1 MTRREAV
8 ETWARDTAA
17 TQSMRNDAVQ
27 NDTWLLDPLM
37 TEQVARPQILSHDMT
52 IQPRLNETPDIFS
65 RRLYQ
70 YTKGAPALC
79 GTTARLLSLH
89 STPFLCKAL
98 DAYMLRFHFQRY
110 PIDIALRYFLAL
122 EHLPTESQ
130 QIDRILMAF
139 ARRYAACN
147 PDTTNTDTTYFLSF
161 ALLLLHTDLHAQ
173 HARPRLSQ
181 SAFVSLASPSKMPAV
196 VLECLYDNTSL
207 VEFMFTRGRL
217 STDSR
222 CAAERERYALYKL
235 IMSGQVLNLQSQQRL
250 MLPLQYASRS
260 WTAQAIQHARLQAQT
275 MLVTVPSRWRKRQAA
290 QYRVQCL
297 LSGAVRLCR
306 VSEDEQDDVKNGRWR
321 SWIIMVTS
329 SALFW
334 CKDMPDTTL
343 RLEQVQPLS
352 DALCVLD
359 ASMPHL
365 LRLRIQQRWLMLD
378 AGDQRDAW
386 LDHLNYAASLATCQ
400 DPSDESLCIPVGLTL
415 ACQFM
420 APSMAEPMAGNVYLM
435 RAQRM
440 LTTRQYVTT
449 LCVRHKAL
457 VHAEEESR
465 RYAHHLGMLTPLRKS
480 MRDYIEHA
488 MHAALRSL
496 RATQWELAFVACR
509 LDFLR
514 AEQRLLERHLHH
526 HYV

>member
-1 MTRREAV
+1 MKNDAV
-8 ETWARDTAA
+8 
-17 TQSMRNDAVQ
+17 RNDA
-27 NDTWLLDPLM
+27 WLLDPLM
-37 TEQVARPQILSHDMT
+37 TEHVVRPSILTHEMS
-52 IQPRLNETPDIFS
+52 IQPSLNETPDIFS
-65 RRLYQ
+65 RRLYR
-70 YTKGAPALC
+70 YTQGTPALC
-79 GTTARLLSLH
+79 GTTARLLSLQ

-147 PDTTNTDTTYFLSF
+147 PDTTNADATYFLSF

-181 SAFVSLASPSKMPAV
+181 SAFVSLASPSKVPAV

-207 VEFMFTRGRL
+207 VEFMFMRGRL
-217 STDSR
+217 NMDSR
-222 CAAERERYALYKL
+222 RAAERERHALYKL
-235 IMSGQVLNLQSQQRL
+235 IMSGQVLHLQSQQRL
-250 MLPLQYASRS
+250 TLPLQYASRS
-260 WTAQAIQHARLQAQT
+260 WTAQDIQYAKLRAQT
-275 MLVTVPSRWRKRQAA
+275 MLVTFPSRWRKRQAA

-297 LSGAVRLCR
+297 LCGAVRLCR
-306 VSEDEQDDVKNGRWR
+306 VSDDEEDEVTNGRWR
-321 SWIIMVTS
+321 SWMMMVTS
-329 SALFW
+329 SALCW

-352 DALCVLD
+352 DALCVQD
-359 ASMPHL
+359 VSMPRL
-365 LRLRIQQRWLMLD
+365 LRLRIQQRWLLLD

-386 LDHLNYAASLATCQ
+386 LDHLNYGASMATCQ

-415 ACQFM
+415 ACQFVAPPM
-420 APSMAEPMAGNVYLM
+420 AESMADNVYLM

-440 LTTRQYVTT
+440 LAIRQYVTT

-480 MRDYIEHA
+480 MRDYMQHA

-514 AEQRLLERHLHH
+514 AEQCLLERHLHH

>member
-1 MTRREAV
+1 MKNDAV
-8 ETWARDTAA
+8 
-17 TQSMRNDAVQ
+17 RNDA
-27 NDTWLLDPLM
+27 WLLDPLM
-37 TEQVARPQILSHDMT
+37 TEHVVRPSILTHEMS
-52 IQPRLNETPDIFS
+52 IQPSLNETPDIFS
-65 RRLYQ
+65 RRLYR
-70 YTKGAPALC
+70 YTQGTPALC
-79 GTTARLLSLH
+79 GTTARLLSLQ

-147 PDTTNTDTTYFLSF
+147 PDTTNADATYFLSF

-181 SAFVSLASPSKMPAV
+181 SAFVSLASPSKVPAV

-207 VEFMFTRGRL
+207 VEFMFMRGRL
-217 STDSR
+217 NMDSR
-222 CAAERERYALYKL
+222 RAAERERHALYKL
-235 IMSGQVLNLQSQQRL
+235 IMTGQVLHLQSQQRL
-250 MLPLQYASRS
+250 TLPLQYASRS
-260 WTAQAIQHARLQAQT
+260 WTAQDIQYAKLRAQT

-297 LSGAVRLCR
+297 LCGAVRLCR
-306 VSEDEQDDVKNGRWR
+306 VSDDEEDEVTNGRWR
-321 SWIIMVTS
+321 SWMMMVTS
-329 SALFW
+329 SALCW

-352 DALCVLD
+352 DALCVQD
-359 ASMPHL
+359 VSMPRL
-365 LRLRIQQRWLMLD
+365 LRLRIQQRWLLLD

-386 LDHLNYAASLATCQ
+386 LDHLNYGASMATCQ

-415 ACQFM
+415 ACQFVAPPM
-420 APSMAEPMAGNVYLM
+420 AESMADNVYLM

-440 LTTRQYVTT
+440 LAIRQYVTT

-480 MRDYIEHA
+480 MRDYMQHA

-514 AEQRLLERHLHH
+514 AEQCLLERHLHH

>member
-1 MTRREAV
+1 MKNDAV
-8 ETWARDTAA
+8 
-17 TQSMRNDAVQ
+17 RNDA
-27 NDTWLLDPLM
+27 WLLDPLM
-37 TEQVARPQILSHDMT
+37 TEHVVRPSILTHEMS
-52 IQPRLNETPDIFS
+52 IQPSLNETPDIFS
-65 RRLYQ
+65 RRLYR
-70 YTKGAPALC
+70 YTQGTPALC
-79 GTTARLLSLH
+79 GTTARLLSLQ

-147 PDTTNTDTTYFLSF
+147 PDTTNADATYFLSF

-181 SAFVSLASPSKMPAV
+181 SAFVSLASPSKVPAV

-207 VEFMFTRGRL
+207 VEFMFMRGRL
-217 STDSR
+217 NMDSR
-222 CAAERERYALYKL
+222 RAAERERHALYKL
-235 IMSGQVLNLQSQQRL
+235 IMSGQVLHLQSQQRL
-250 MLPLQYASRS
+250 TLPLQYASRS
-260 WTAQAIQHARLQAQT
+260 WTAQDIQYAKLRAQT

-306 VSEDEQDDVKNGRWR
+306 VSDDEEDEVTNGRWR
-321 SWIIMVTS
+321 SWMMMVTS
-329 SALFW
+329 SALCW

-343 RLEQVQPLS
+343 RLEQVQPFS
-352 DALCVLD
+352 DALCVQD
-359 ASMPHL
+359 VSMPRL
-365 LRLRIQQRWLMLD
+365 LRLRIQQRWLLLD

-386 LDHLNYAASLATCQ
+386 LDHLNYGASMATCQ

-415 ACQFM
+415 ACQFVAPPM
-420 APSMAEPMAGNVYLM
+420 AESMADNVYLM

-440 LTTRQYVTT
+440 LAIRQYVTT

-480 MRDYIEHA
+480 MRDYMQHA

-514 AEQRLLERHLHH
+514 AEQCLLERHLHH

>member
-1 MTRREAV
+1 MKA
-8 ETWARDTAA
+8 TAA
-17 TQSMRNDAVQ
+17 TQSMKNDAVRNDA
-27 NDTWLLDPLM
+27 WLLDPLM
-37 TEQVARPQILSHDMT
+37 TEHVVRPSILTHEMS
-52 IQPRLNETPDIFS
+52 IQPSLNETPDIFS
-65 RRLYQ
+65 RRLYR
-70 YTKGAPALC
+70 YTQGTPALC
-79 GTTARLLSLH
+79 GTTARLLSLQ

-147 PDTTNTDTTYFLSF
+147 PDTTNADATYFLSF

-181 SAFVSLASPSKMPAV
+181 SAFVSLASPSKVPAV

-207 VEFMFTRGRL
+207 VEFMFMRGRL
-217 STDSR
+217 NMDSR
-222 CAAERERYALYKL
+222 RAAERERHALYKL
-235 IMSGQVLNLQSQQRL
+235 IMSGQVLHLQSQQRL
-250 MLPLQYASRS
+250 TLALQYASRS
-260 WTAQAIQHARLQAQT
+260 WTAQDIQYAKLRAQT

-306 VSEDEQDDVKNGRWR
+306 VSDDEEDEVTNGRWR
-321 SWIIMVTS
+321 SWMMMVTS
-329 SALFW
+329 SALCW

-352 DALCVLD
+352 DALCVQD
-359 ASMPHL
+359 VSMPRL
-365 LRLRIQQRWLMLD
+365 LRLRIQQRWLLLD

-386 LDHLNYAASLATCQ
+386 LDHLNYGASMATCQ

-415 ACQFM
+415 ACQFVAPPM
-420 APSMAEPMAGNVYLM
+420 AESMADNVYLM

-440 LTTRQYVTT
+440 LAIRQYVTT

-480 MRDYIEHA
+480 MRDYMQHA

-514 AEQRLLERHLHH
+514 AEQCLLERHLHH
-526 HYV
+526 HYL

>member
-1 MTRREAV
+1 
-8 ETWARDTAA
+8 
-17 TQSMRNDAVQ
+17 MRNDA
-27 NDTWLLDPLM
+27 WLLDPLM
-37 TEQVARPQILSHDMT
+37 TEHVVRPSILTHEMS
-52 IQPRLNETPDIFS
+52 IQPSLNETPDIFS
-65 RRLYQ
+65 RRLYR
-70 YTKGAPALC
+70 YTQGTPALC
-79 GTTARLLSLH
+79 GTTARLLSLQ

-147 PDTTNTDTTYFLSF
+147 PDTTNADATYFLSF

-181 SAFVSLASPSKMPAV
+181 SAFVSLASPSKVPAV

-217 STDSR
+217 NMDSR
-222 CAAERERYALYKL
+222 RAAERERHALYKL
-235 IMSGQVLNLQSQQRL
+235 IMSGQVLHLQSQQRL
-250 MLPLQYASRS
+250 TLPLQYASRS
-260 WTAQAIQHARLQAQT
+260 WTAQDIQYAKLRAQT
-275 MLVTVPSRWRKRQAA
+275 MLVTVPSRWCKRQAA

-306 VSEDEQDDVKNGRWR
+306 VSDDEEDEVTNGRWR
-321 SWIIMVTS
+321 SWMMMVTS
-329 SALFW
+329 SALCW

-352 DALCVLD
+352 DALCVQD
-359 ASMPHL
+359 VSMPRL
-365 LRLRIQQRWLMLD
+365 LRLRIQQRWLLLD

-386 LDHLNYAASLATCQ
+386 LDHLNYGASMATCQ

-415 ACQFM
+415 ACQFV
-420 APSMAEPMAGNVYLM
+420 APPMAEPMADNVYLM

-440 LTTRQYVTT
+440 LAIRQYVTT

-457 VHAEEESR
+457 VHVEEESR
-465 RYAHHLGMLTPLRKS
+465 RYAHHLGVLTPLRKS
-480 MRDYIEHA
+480 MREYMQHA

-514 AEQRLLERHLHH
+514 AEQCLLERHLHH

>member
-1 MTRREAV
+1 MKA
-8 ETWARDTAA
+8 TAA
-17 TQSMRNDAVQ
+17 TQSMKNDAVRNDA
-27 NDTWLLDPLM
+27 WLLDPLM
-37 TEQVARPQILSHDMT
+37 TEHVVRPSILTHEMS
-52 IQPRLNETPDIFS
+52 IQPSLNETPDIFS
-65 RRLYQ
+65 RRLYR
-70 YTKGAPALC
+70 YTQGTPALC
-79 GTTARLLSLH
+79 GTTARLLSLQ

-147 PDTTNTDTTYFLSF
+147 PDTTNADATYFLSF

-181 SAFVSLASPSKMPAV
+181 SAFVSLASPSKVPAV

-207 VEFMFTRGRL
+207 VEFMFMRGRL
-217 STDSR
+217 NMDSR
-222 CAAERERYALYKL
+222 RAAERERHALYKL
-235 IMSGQVLNLQSQQRL
+235 IMTGQVLHLQSQQRL
-250 MLPLQYASRS
+250 KLALQYASRS
-260 WTAQAIQHARLQAQT
+260 WTAQDIQYAKLRAQT

-306 VSEDEQDDVKNGRWR
+306 VSDDEEDEVTNGRWR
-321 SWIIMVTS
+321 SWMMMVTS
-329 SALFW
+329 SALCW

-352 DALCVLD
+352 DALCVQD
-359 ASMPHL
+359 VSMPRL
-365 LRLRIQQRWLMLD
+365 LRLRIQQRWLLLD

-386 LDHLNYAASLATCQ
+386 LDHLNYGASMATCQ

-415 ACQFM
+415 ACQFVAPPM
-420 APSMAEPMAGNVYLM
+420 AESMADNVYLM

-440 LTTRQYVTT
+440 LAIRQYVTT

-480 MRDYIEHA
+480 MRDYMQHA

-514 AEQRLLERHLHH
+514 AEQCLLERHLHH

>member
-1 MTRREAV
+1 MKNDAV
-8 ETWARDTAA
+8 
-17 TQSMRNDAVQ
+17 RNDA
-27 NDTWLLDPLM
+27 WLLDPLM
-37 TEQVARPQILSHDMT
+37 TEHVVRPSILTHEMS
-52 IQPRLNETPDIFS
+52 IQPSLNETPDIFS
-65 RRLYQ
+65 RRLYR
-70 YTKGAPALC
+70 YTQGTPALC
-79 GTTARLLSLH
+79 GTTARLLSLQ

-147 PDTTNTDTTYFLSF
+147 PDTTNADATYFLSF

-181 SAFVSLASPSKMPAV
+181 SAFVSLASPSKVPAV

-207 VEFMFTRGRL
+207 VEFMFMRGRL
-217 STDSR
+217 NMDSR
-222 CAAERERYALYKL
+222 RAAERERHALYKL
-235 IMSGQVLNLQSQQRL
+235 IMSGQVLHLQSQQWL
-250 MLPLQYASRS
+250 TLPLQYASRS
-260 WTAQAIQHARLQAQT
+260 WTAQDIQYAKLRAQT

-306 VSEDEQDDVKNGRWR
+306 VSDDEEDEVTNGRWR
-321 SWIIMVTS
+321 SWMMMVTS
-329 SALFW
+329 SALCW

-352 DALCVLD
+352 DALCVQD
-359 ASMPHL
+359 VSMPRL
-365 LRLRIQQRWLMLD
+365 LRLRIQQRWLLLD

-386 LDHLNYAASLATCQ
+386 LDHLNYGASMATCQ

-415 ACQFM
+415 ACQFVAPPM
-420 APSMAEPMAGNVYLM
+420 AESMADNVYLM

-440 LTTRQYVTT
+440 LAIRQYVTT

-480 MRDYIEHA
+480 MRDYMQHA

-514 AEQRLLERHLHH
+514 AEQCLLERHLHH

>member
-1 MTRREAV
+1 MKNDAV
-8 ETWARDTAA
+8 
-17 TQSMRNDAVQ
+17 RNDA
-27 NDTWLLDPLM
+27 WLLDPLM
-37 TEQVARPQILSHDMT
+37 TEHVVRPSILTHEMS
-52 IQPRLNETPDIFS
+52 IQPSLNETPDIFS
-65 RRLYQ
+65 RRLYR
-70 YTKGAPALC
+70 YTQGTPALC
-79 GTTARLLSLH
+79 GTTARLLSLQ

-147 PDTTNTDTTYFLSF
+147 PDTTNADATYFLSF

-181 SAFVSLASPSKMPAV
+181 SAFVSLASPSKVPAV
-196 VLECLYDNTSL
+196 VLECLYGNTSL
-207 VEFMFTRGRL
+207 VEFMFMRGHL
-217 STDSR
+217 NMDSR
-222 CAAERERYALYKL
+222 RAAERERHALYKL
-235 IMSGQVLNLQSQQRL
+235 IMSGQVLHLQSQQRL
-250 MLPLQYASRS
+250 TLPLQYASRS
-260 WTAQAIQHARLQAQT
+260 WTAQDIQYAKLRAQT

-306 VSEDEQDDVKNGRWR
+306 VSDDEEDEVTNGRWR
-321 SWIIMVTS
+321 SWMMMVTS
-329 SALFW
+329 SALCW

-352 DALCVLD
+352 DALCVQD
-359 ASMPHL
+359 VSMPRL
-365 LRLRIQQRWLMLD
+365 LRLRIQQRWLLLD

-386 LDHLNYAASLATCQ
+386 LDHLNYGASMATCQ

-415 ACQFM
+415 ACQFV
-420 APSMAEPMAGNVYLM
+420 APPMAEPMADNVYLM

-440 LTTRQYVTT
+440 LAIRQYVTT

-457 VHAEEESR
+457 VHA
-465 RYAHHLGMLTPLRKS
+465 
-480 MRDYIEHA
+480 
-488 MHAALRSL
+488 
-496 RATQWELAFVACR
+496 
-509 LDFLR
+509 
-514 AEQRLLERHLHH
+514 
-526 HYV
+526 

>member
-1 MTRREAV
+1 
-8 ETWARDTAA
+8 
-17 TQSMRNDAVQ
+17 
-27 NDTWLLDPLM
+27 
-37 TEQVARPQILSHDMT
+37 
-52 IQPRLNETPDIFS
+52 
-65 RRLYQ
+65 
-70 YTKGAPALC
+70 
-79 GTTARLLSLH
+79 
-89 STPFLCKAL
+89 
-98 DAYMLRFHFQRY
+98 
-110 PIDIALRYFLAL
+110 
-122 EHLPTESQ
+122 
-130 QIDRILMAF
+130 
-139 ARRYAACN
+139 
-147 PDTTNTDTTYFLSF
+147 
-161 ALLLLHTDLHAQ
+161 
-173 HARPRLSQ
+173 
-181 SAFVSLASPSKMPAV
+181 
-196 VLECLYDNTSL
+196 
-207 VEFMFTRGRL
+207 
-217 STDSR
+217 
-222 CAAERERYALYKL
+222 
-235 IMSGQVLNLQSQQRL
+235 

-386 LDHLNYAASLATCQ
+386 LDHLNYAASLAMCQ

-420 APSMAEPMAGNVYLM
+420 APSMACLLYTSP
-435 RAQRM
+435 
-440 LTTRQYVTT
+440 
-449 LCVRHKAL
+449 
-457 VHAEEESR
+457 S
-465 RYAHHLGMLTPLRKS
+465 P
-480 MRDYIEHA
+480 RD
-488 MHAALRSL
+488 
-496 RATQWELAFVACR
+496 
-509 LDFLR
+509 
-514 AEQRLLERHLHH
+514 
-526 HYV
+526 

>member
-1 MTRREAV
+1 MKDDAV
-8 ETWARDTAA
+8 
-17 TQSMRNDAVQ
+17 RNDA
-27 NDTWLLDPLM
+27 WLLDPLM
-37 TEQVARPQILSHDMT
+37 TEHVVRPSILTHEMS
-52 IQPRLNETPDIFS
+52 IQPSLNETPDIFS
-65 RRLYQ
+65 RRLYR
-70 YTKGAPALC
+70 YTQGTPALC
-79 GTTARLLSLH
+79 GTTARLLSLQ

-147 PDTTNTDTTYFLSF
+147 PDTTNADATYFLSF

-181 SAFVSLASPSKMPAV
+181 SAFVSLASPSKVPAV

-217 STDSR
+217 NMDSR
-222 CAAERERYALYKL
+222 RAAERERHALYKL
-235 IMSGQVLNLQSQQRL
+235 IMSGQVLHLQSQQRL
-250 MLPLQYASRS
+250 TLPLQYASRS
-260 WTAQAIQHARLQAQT
+260 WTAQDIQYTKLRAQT
-275 MLVTVPSRWRKRQAA
+275 MLVTVPSRWCKRQAA

-306 VSEDEQDDVKNGRWR
+306 VSDDEEDEVTNGRWR
-321 SWIIMVTS
+321 SWMMMVTS
-329 SALFW
+329 SALCW

-352 DALCVLD
+352 DALCVQD
-359 ASMPHL
+359 VSMPRL
-365 LRLRIQQRWLMLD
+365 LRLRIQQRWLLLD

-386 LDHLNYAASLATCQ
+386 LDHLNYGASMATCQ

-415 ACQFM
+415 ACQFV
-420 APSMAEPMAGNVYLM
+420 APPMAEPMADNVYLM

-440 LTTRQYVTT
+440 LAIRQYVTT

-465 RYAHHLGMLTPLRKS
+465 RYAHHLGVLTPLRKS
-480 MRDYIEHA
+480 MREYMQHA

-514 AEQRLLERHLHH
+514 AEQCLLERHLHH